1 MGTEFKAA
9 SGRTIT
15 IGNDGSLLFGRANGY
30 LSRETAYDA
39 EEYFRAK
46 QDEELGRWR
55 WPINPHWIAM
65 DGGRDRDGRRAVAL
79 FNELTFER
87 VQANDLV
94 LDSEG
99 HLIWQR
105 AARAFFEA
113 HPQPKP
119 WHGAQTGEFWSVTH
133 AGEDETCRV
142 DDVSG
147 TLRFVGVSGW
157 GTSVSMPITHH
168 SITTAVRMVAEVA
181 A

>member
-1 MGTEFKAA
+1 MDEFVAA
-9 SGRTIT
+9 SGRKVRIRK
-15 IGNDGSLLFGRANGY
+15 DGSVEFGLLNGY
-30 LSRETAYDA
+30 LPRESAFDA
-39 EEYFRAK
+39 EEFFQAK
-46 QDEELGRWR
+46 RDEELGRWR
-55 WPINPHWIAM
+55 YPLDPHWIAM
-65 DGGRDRDGRRAVAL
+65 EGNHNRDGRRTVAL
-79 FNELTFER
+79 FNEQTFESFLMNDR
-87 VQANDLV
+87 VLGTSIDHV
-94 LDSEG
+94 SY
-99 HLIWQR
+99 R

-119 WHGAQTGEFWSVTH
+119 WHDAQAGEFWTVTH

-142 DDVSG
+142 DDVNG